1 VNKDYLK
8 IFEETKALMYGHFVL
23 SSGLHSDTYFQ
34 CAKVLQYPKYL
45 SKFSEILADNF
56 SSLDVDKV
64 ISPAIGGIVLGT
76 EVGRL
81 LNKKTIFSERV
92 DGSMKLRRGFSIKK
106 DEKILIIEDVLS
118 TGGSIKEVIQL
129 IKKHGGNLVGVG
141 VIVDRSLEPVFIHNN
156 FFSITNQ
163 KAKIFDKNNIPEDL
177 KDIPAIKPGSNTI
190 VSDAIEPN

>member
-1 VNKDYLK
+1 MNKDYLK

-177 KDIPAIKPGSNTI
+177 KNIPAIKPGSNTI